1 MNYDKLADEL
11 ATLYTDLKAGKV
23 EPALAHELNNTAMNI
38 QGVIRLGLL
47 NAKLRGEKPDLKFF
61 RQKIAAAKKKGVR
74 K

>member
-11 ATLYTDLKAGKV
+11 ATLYAKLRDGTI

-47 NAKLRGEKPDLKFF
+47 NAKVKS
-61 RQKIAAAKKKGVR
+61 QT
-74 K
+74 

>member
-11 ATLYTDLKAGKV
+11 ATLYAKLRDGTI

-61 RQKIAAAKKKGVR
+61 HRRIESLKKKNR